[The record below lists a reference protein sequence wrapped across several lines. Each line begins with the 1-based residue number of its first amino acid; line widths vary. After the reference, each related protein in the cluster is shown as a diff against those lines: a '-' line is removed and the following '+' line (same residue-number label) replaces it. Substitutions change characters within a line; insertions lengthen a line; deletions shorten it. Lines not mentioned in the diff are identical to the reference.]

1 MIQLLNLFVF
11 RKQYHHI
18 CSRVFLAVNMVK
30 SINNLLL
37 LMEEDMVALSR
48 PSLPNSRL
56 ICSFPRRLLK
66 FPRYFCFI
74 YLFTIGVICF
84 VLDRF
89 YSCQQNCFKCL
100 LVRTFVFLWTRVCLI
115 FYPIIVP
122 FLFLCCIEFQSLF
135 CKWFAYYEYT
145 ETPKFAFLRFFVVIK
160 CCF

>member
-1 MIQLLNLFVF
+1 MQPSIPGSQYGEIYQQPITSYGRGYGGIVPSQPA
-11 RKQYHHI
+11 KQPPNMFLP
-18 CSRVFLAVNMVK
+18 SQTSQVPQVFLFY
-30 SINNLLL
+30 L
-37 LMEEDMVALSR
+37 
-48 PSLPNSRL
+48 
-56 ICSFPRRLLK
+56 
-66 FPRYFCFI
+66 FI
-74 YLFTIGVICF
+74 YYRSYLFCVRQILFMST
-84 VLDRF
+84 
-89 YSCQQNCFKCL
+89 NCFKCL